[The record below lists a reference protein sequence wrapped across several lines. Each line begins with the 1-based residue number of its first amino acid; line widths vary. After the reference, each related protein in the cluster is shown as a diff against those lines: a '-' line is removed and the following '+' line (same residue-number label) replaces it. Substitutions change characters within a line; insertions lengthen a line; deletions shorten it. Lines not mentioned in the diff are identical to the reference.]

1 MSRKEA
7 AAEIESDGRRKE
19 IADELVVSTEKSR
32 PFFDLWDIFS
42 ARNEVLRANNPL
54 TFLGIC
60 DNIYLSKNMYKPKWL
75 YGIDWFLVLKKT
87 KNQEETNFMSDTHE
101 QIRIVQ
107 ENVAGKEVTF
117 AHVIGGPAPIIY
129 QKLGLNPSIDYG
141 STAIGIM
148 NMTPPESAVIAA
160 DIAVKSGNVY
170 LGFADRFTGTLIV
183 TGDIADV
190 TAALNEVVQY
200 FRDVMKYVVC
210 EVTKR

>member
-1 MSRKEA
+1 M
-7 AAEIESDGRRKE
+7 G
-19 IADELVVSTEKSR
+19 
-32 PFFDLWDIFS
+32 LWPARINGIFRS
-42 ARNEVLRANNPL
+42 
-54 TFLGIC
+54 
-60 DNIYLSKNMYKPKWL
+60 
-75 YGIDWFLVLKKT
+75 LKHKD
-87 KNQEETNFMSDTHE
+87 QEGNDFMSDTHE

-200 FRDVMKYVVC
+200 FRDVLKYVVC